1 MKDSASS
8 AELESRLQQYFGF
21 AAFRAG
27 QRELIDSVL
36 SGRDALGVLP
46 TGGGKSLTYQL
57 PATILSGLTLVVSPL
72 IALMKDQV
80 DAFNRRK
87 KHLAVAVHSNLSS
100 GEARDAIALASGGK
114 AALLYVAPERFE
126 YAGFRERILSLKPKL
141 FVIDEAHC
149 VNQWGYDFRPS
160 YLALTQMAAAL
171 RPAPVL
177 ALTATATPTT
187 RREIVTRLGLTR
199 PLVFVAPFDRPNLR
213 FEVHPCSPGEKSRRL
228 RRVLREEGG
237 TGSHIVYVG
246 RRKDADEISLA
257 LNADG
262 LRTVAYHAGMIADAR
277 KTAQEAWLSGRSPVA
292 VATVAFG
299 MGIDKP
305 DVRTVIHFQHPSSL
319 EAYYQEA
326 GRAGRDGNPA
336 RCVTLYSSKDV
347 ALSHFFIRNRYPAP
361 EQVLRVSALISPEGV
376 TIDGLRNVTAEL
388 SDEQLN
394 VALWIL
400 TDQRYIGRDED
411 GLIRRI
417 SRKAPEQVSFN
428 ALYARKRADYRR
440 LEEVIAYCEDPVC
453 QRGHLLRYF
462 GEALPREF
470 RCGNCSACSGGT
482 GLTGRAAAEDEAA
495 HILRSNR
502 EAFEALGMMTA
513 KSFAQFLAASRS
525 RRLPSQC
532 SRLNGFGA
540 LDDTPMDD
548 LLQIAAQ
555 AMERVCDAPGIG
567 GQLRLTRL
575 SPGKERLSVPGSRGE
590 VPRVVETPARA
601 TADVFWQT
609 KNRAFTR
616 SDLLERRVPRKT
628 GLNILNMIQETAR
641 PLAPSTVAYG
651 LLGIRKAAY
660 IVAQPDLL
668 QLSGFGAEVRRD
680 YDEVLADVLA
690 MWAKGYLQASPG
702 GSKRLELT
710 EKGRRTIR
718 SANV

>member
-1 MKDSASS
+1 MKSS
-8 AELESRLQQYFGF
+8 TDTIELETRLQQYFGF
-21 AAFRAG
+21 ASFRAG

-57 PATILSGLTLVVSPL
+57 PAITLSGLTLVVSPL

-100 GEARDAIALASGGK
+100 AETRDAIALASGGK

-126 YAGFRERILSLKPKL
+126 YAGFRERILTLKPKL

-160 YLALTQMAAAL
+160 YLTLTQMAAAL

-187 RREIVTRLGLTR
+187 RREIVARLGLIR
-199 PLVFVAPFDRPNLR
+199 PLVFVAPFDRSNLR

-228 RRVLREEGG
+228 RRILQEERGS
-237 TGSHIVYVG
+237 GSHIVYVG

-262 LRTVAYHAGMIADAR
+262 LRAVAYHAGMHADAR
-277 KTAQEAWLSGRSPVA
+277 KAAQEAWLSGRSPVA

-326 GRAGRDGNPA
+326 GRAGRDGKPA
-336 RCVTLYSSKDV
+336 RCITLYSSKDV

-361 EQVLRVSALISPEGV
+361 DQVLRVSTLISPEGV

-400 TDQRYIGRDED
+400 TDQRYIERNEE
-411 GLIRRI
+411 GLVRRI
-417 SRKAPEQVSFN
+417 SRIAPEQISFN
-428 ALYARKRADYRR
+428 ALHARKRADYRR
-440 LEEVIAYCEDPVC
+440 LEEVISYCEDSVC
-453 QRGHLLRYF
+453 QRLHLLRYF

-482 GLTGRAAAEDEAA
+482 GRTGLAAAEDEAA
-495 HILRSNR
+495 RILRLNR
-502 EAFEALGMMTA
+502 ESFEALGMMTA

-532 SRLNGFGA
+532 RRLHGFGA
-540 LDDTPMDD
+540 LDNTPMDE

-555 AMERVCDAPGIG
+555 AMERVSAGPGFG
-567 GQLRLTRL
+567 GELRLTRL
-575 SPGKERLSVPGSRGE
+575 SPGPEAQAARGLREE
-590 VPRVVETPARA
+590 VPLGAETPAKA
-601 TADVFWQT
+601 TAEVFWQT
-609 KNRAFTR
+609 KNRSFTR
-616 SDLLERRVPRKT
+616 SSLLERKVPRKA
-628 GLNILNMIQETAR
+628 GMDILSIIQEAGR
-641 PLAPSTVAYG
+641 PLAPSTVAYS

-660 IVAQPDLL
+660 IVAQPELL
-668 QLSGFGAEVRRD
+668 ELRHFGAEVTRD

-690 MWAKGYLQASPG
+690 MWTKGYLQVSTG

-710 EKGRRTIR
+710 EKGRRILH
-718 SANV
+718 SANA